1 MKKTLKKK
9 IEETLTCID
18 CCGVVSWVVRADSQ
32 ARVFVFHLEIGQFL
46 LVLYWSETG
55 LGDLATG
62 VDFGR
67 GGLGLEGGV
76 GPALGLVAVGPAN
89 KEMLGICL
97 SQHSDIILTLVLKK
111 NKIL

>member
-1 MKKTLKKK
+1 M
-9 IEETLTCID
+9 
-18 CCGVVSWVVRADSQ
+18 
-32 ARVFVFHLEIGQFL
+32 FHLEIWQFL

-55 LGDLATG
+55 RHFGDLATG

-97 SQHSDIILTLVLKK
+97 SQHSDIILALVLKK
-111 NKIL
+111 VNKVYNILLESISSFISNFSLIYGPVVPL